1 VTAVV
6 EPQGGG
12 LPFTSGDAAVSL
24 RGVSK
29 TYGLAKALDDI
40 SFEMIRG
47 KVHALLG
54 GNGCG
59 KSTLIKI
66 LAGVVTADPGGRIGI
81 GDDDFEPASMTPE
94 HARDLGLRFVHQDLG
109 VFTDLTV
116 AENMAIGA
124 GFPTGPMGNIH
135 WKQVDRNTRELLD
148 RYNIRADP
156 GTVLHDLRPADRT
169 MVAIARALQDAQDD
183 QPMVLVLDEPTAWL
197 PAGEVN
203 QLLDRIRSLREHGHT
218 VMLVTHRLTEALE
231 TADNVTILR
240 DGHHVE
246 TRHVEGLDEGSLARL
261 IVGRSVEVGRSAPSD
276 PAQEGAPPVLQV
288 EHLSGGPIEDV
299 SFSVRAGEIVGLAGL
314 LGSGRTEILD
324 MLSGSMERTRG
335 TVRLLDREVAF
346 KHPADAINAGIA
358 HLPEDRLNQA
368 SFPDLSITD
377 NFTAPSLKRFFR
389 PPTIRRNEERAAMSA
404 AISGPL
410 EIKAS
415 GPDALM
421 WTLSGGNQQK
431 VVVGRWLATAPKLLL
446 LDEPSQGVDVGAR
459 QQIHGMIRQS
469 AADGMAVL
477 VVTSDF
483 EELAQLA
490 QRVLVLGQ
498 GRITN
503 ELTGGE
509 ITPDRCYELAGS
521 IGRSDG

>member
-1 VTAVV
+1 
-6 EPQGGG
+6 
-12 LPFTSGDAAVSL
+12 
-24 RGVSK
+24 
-29 TYGLAKALDDI
+29 
-40 SFEMIRG
+40 
-47 KVHALLG
+47 
-54 GNGCG
+54 
-59 KSTLIKI
+59 
-66 LAGVVTADPGGRIGI
+66 
-81 GDDDFEPASMTPE
+81 MTPE
-94 HARDLGLRFVHQDLG
+94 HARDLGLRFVHQHLG
-109 VFTDLTV
+109 VFTDLPV

-135 WKQVDRNTRELLD
+135 WKQVDRNTRDLLD